1 MVLVADRV
9 IDCTGPETDARRFPI
24 PLLRQLVADGLTRH
38 DPLFLG
44 VDAVKDGNVIG
55 KDGAE
60 QDRLYAIGP
69 LLKGVLLGERCD
81 PGNPPAS
88 RGARAESAANRRGG
102 HIRIDRSPRGW
113 RGKLRWPGCEGP
125 NPSAPTKEVTEC
137 LFMFFK

>member
-9 IDCTGPETDARRFPI
+9 SNCTGPETDARRFPI

-55 KDGAE
+55 KDCAE

-69 LLKGVLLGERCD
+69 LLKGVLWESVAIPEIRQQAAALAQKVLPTVAADTYGSTDRH
-81 PGNPPAS
+81 AV
-88 RGARAESAANRRGG
+88 GAGS
-102 HIRIDRSPRGW
+102 
-113 RGKLRWPGCEGP
+113 
-125 NPSAPTKEVTEC
+125 
-137 LFMFFK
+137 